1 VRHKYMGKDHTIKEK
16 DKNYRPGR
24 TRRQGLEES
33 RRAKATYKDYV
44 AGFGDQENKGQSHGT
59 RK

>member
-1 VRHKYMGKDHTIKEK
+1 MGKDHTIKEK